1 MAGISRGDFTVP
13 NFLTVLRIMAAL
25 FAAVLFIMEREE
37 GIAALMCIG
46 AGILDYFD
54 GWYARKFHQKSKLGA
69 HLDPFADKVLISVI
83 FIFIALELRWLWFSL
98 FVSIIL
104 LRELTITAYR
114 RIIRKRYGRFIKANI
129 FGKIKTTVQSIVG
142 DAMLF
147 CIFVIGADP
156 SSHSKVIFIAM
167 LITLFVTVDSGFRYI
182 LPSCPDGK
190 KKSLTERIYQWIL
203 GLGESKV

>member
-129 FGKIKTTVQSIVG
+129 FGKIKTTLQSIVG

-147 CIFVIGADP
+147 YIFVIGADP

>member
-1 MAGISRGDFTVP
+1 MAIISRDDFTVP
-13 NFLTVLRIMAAL
+13 NFLTVLRIVAAL
-25 FAAVLFIMEREE
+25 FAAVLFITQREE

-54 GWYARKFHQKSKLGA
+54 GWYARKYHQTSKLGA
-69 HLDPFADKVLISVI
+69 HLDPFADKILISVI
-83 FIFIALELRWLWFSL
+83 FIFLALELHWSWFSL

-104 LRELTITAYR
+104 LREMTITVYR
-114 RIIRKRYGRFIKANI
+114 RIIRKKYGRFIKANI

-147 CIFVIGADP
+147 YIFVIEADP
-156 SSHSKVIFIAM
+156 SSHSVVIFISM
-167 LITLFVTVDSGFRYI
+167 LITLFVTVDSGIRYI
-182 LPSCPDGK
+182 LPSCSDGK